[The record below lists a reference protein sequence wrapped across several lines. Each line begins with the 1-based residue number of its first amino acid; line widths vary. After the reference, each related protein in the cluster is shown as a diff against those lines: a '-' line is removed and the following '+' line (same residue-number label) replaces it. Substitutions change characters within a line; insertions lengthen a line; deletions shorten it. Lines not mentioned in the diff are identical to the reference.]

1 MDLELED
8 RVFVVTGGSRGLG
21 FSCAKEL
28 ISQGARVV
36 ISGRDADRCAQA
48 AAELD
53 AERAIAFPSDMAS
66 PDAANQ
72 LAATAMARFGRL
84 DGAVISVGGPPAT
97 TAISTTDAEWSES
110 FSSIFLGALRVVQAV
125 SNTIDPATPAPGGAS
140 IVAVLSSSV
149 IRPIPGLSI
158 SNGLRPGLASALQDF
173 ARELGP
179 RGIRI
184 NGLLPGRFATD
195 RTFALDAR
203 SGSPDDVRK
212 RNEESIPL
220 GRYGEPDEFGKAAA
234 FFLSP
239 ASSYI
244 TGAMIPIDGG
254 LTT

>member
-1 MDLELED
+1 MELQD
-8 RVFVVTGGSRGLG
+8 KVYVVTGGSSGLG
-21 FSCAKEL
+21 YSCAKQL
-28 ISQGARVV
+28 VLQGARVV
-36 ISGRDADRCAQA
+36 LSGRDANRCSDA
-48 AAELD
+48 AAEL
-53 AERAIAFPSDMAS
+53 EPEKAIGFPADIAS

-97 TAISTTDAEWSES
+97 TALSTTDAQWSES
-110 FSSIFLGALRVVQAV
+110 FSTIFLGALRVVHAV
-125 SNTIDPATPAPGGAS
+125 SNTIDPAAPAPSGAS

-149 IRPIPGLSI
+149 MRPIAGLSI
-158 SNGLRPGLASALQDF
+158 SNGLRPGLASALKDL

-203 SGSPDDVRK
+203 SGSPEAVRK

-220 GRYGEPDEFGKAAA
+220 GRYGDPDEFGKAAT
-234 FFLSP
+234 FLLSP

>member
-1 MDLELED
+1 MDLEIED
-8 RVFVVTGGSRGLG
+8 RVYFVTGGSRGLG
-21 FSCAKEL
+21 FSCAQQL
-28 ISQGARVV
+28 VQQGARVV
-36 ISGRDADRCAQA
+36 VSGRDADRCAEA

-53 AERAIAFPSDMAS
+53 SERAVGFPADLAN

-72 LAATAMARFGRL
+72 LAATAIARFGRL
-84 DGAVISVGGPPAT
+84 DGAVISVGGPPTT
-97 TAISTTDAEWSES
+97 TAMSTTDAEWSES

-125 SNTIDPATPAPGGAS
+125 SNTLDPSAPTPGGAS

-149 IRPIPGLSI
+149 VRPIPGLSI
-158 SNGLRPGLASALQDF
+158 SNGLRPGLAAALGDL

-203 SGSPDDVRK
+203 SGSPDAVRK

-220 GRYGEPDEFGKAAA
+220 GRYGEPEEFGKAAA
-234 FFLSP
+234 FLLSP

-254 LTT
+254 LTA